1 MQEYF
6 KTKIILNVFDILPDP
21 IVTDLLK
28 YWMIFS
34 F

>member
-1 MQEYF
+1 MQEYLKKENCF
-6 KTKIILNVFDILPDP
+6 KRFDVLPDP